1 MRARKTRTEIRRDQI
16 VRAAFAVVARHG
28 LRGLS
33 VARLARAV
41 GVVPSGLYRHVAAKE
56 DVIDLMLDSMAERME
71 GNLELARAQGGNA
84 LDGLHGLLER
94 HIELVSRNSAIPRM
108 VFSDELLH
116 RHPAQRRRLHEIVCG
131 YLVGIEGMIR
141 TGQEGGEIDAGV
153 DPAAG
158 SLLFLGLIQPM
169 VLLWTMSRG
178 EFNPQSAVAG
188 SWRLFVAAMAPA
200 RSST

>member
-16 VRAAFAVVARHG
+16 VRAAFGVVARDG

-56 DVIDLMLDSMAERME
+56 DVIDWMLDSIAERME
-71 GNLELARAQGGNA
+71 GSLELAWAEGRNA
-84 LDGLHGLLER
+84 LDGLHSLLER

-108 VFSDELLH
+108 VFSEELLH
-116 RHPAQRRRLHEIVCG
+116 RHPAQRRRLHEIVRG
-131 YLVGIEGMIR
+131 YLGGIEEMIR
-141 TGQEGGEIDAGV
+141 AGQEGGEIDAGI

-158 SLLFLGLIQPM
+158 SLLFLGLIQPV

-178 EFNPQSAVAG
+178 EFDPRSAIVG
-188 SWRLFVAAMAPA
+188 SWRLFIAAMAPA